1 MSVLPHNCH
10 LTYQLQYRKCGKPGC
25 HPCSNRG
32 HGPYWYAYWR
42 DEGGRVRSKHIPRTT
57 LSTTVNEDRHFP
69 SHARGLL
76 GARSTL
82 TTFPLPEQ
90 VLLLKLTTWVSE
102 LPRISL
108 HTIFLSPHNLVLI
121 PLLEGTTKALFFLHF
136 VDHSASVQCVPAA
149 FQTVAP
155 QSLRQLETRY
165 GSIRTIP
172 RLFEEVDQTLLDQFA
187 AAYQEAALAR
197 SGEKY

>member
-1 MSVLPHNCH
+1 MSVLPNNRH

-42 DEGGRVRSKHIPRTT
+42 DEEGRVRSKHIPHTD
-57 LSTTVNEDRHFP
+57 EDRFP
-69 SHARGLL
+69 RYTIGLL

-82 TTFPLPEQ
+82 TTLPLSQ
-90 VLLLKLTTWVSE
+90 QTRLLELTAWVST
-102 LPRISL
+102 LPQTLL
-108 HTIFLSPHNLVLI
+108 HTIFLSQHNLVVV

-136 VDHSASVQCVPAA
+136 VDHSASIQCVPTA

-155 QSLRQLETRY
+155 QSWRQLETRD
-165 GSIRTIP
+165 GSIRTSP
-172 RLFEEVDQTLLDQFA
+172 CLFEEVDQTLLDQLA
-187 AAYQEAALAR
+187 EAYQEAAFTR